1 MKGLFKLTM
10 MAMFVSTF
18 ASGSAFAKDYLA
30 NKPSQQI
37 RQVDIFDSPIPG
49 TSIVRMLMPTK
60 DLMYSEFCY
69 IYIKTSDL
77 NTIKG
82 DGSVPEGVDIGQ
94 FSCSFKTPKK

>member
-1 MKGLFKLTM
+1 ML
-10 MAMFVSTF
+10 VSTF

-30 NKPSQQI
+30 GKSPKEL
-37 RQVDIFDSPIPG
+37 RQVDIYESPIPG
-49 TSIVRMLMPTK
+49 TSVVRMLMPTN

-77 NTIKG
+77 TKIKSAG
-82 DGSVPEGVDIGQ
+82 TVPDGVGIGQ